1 MKKLI
6 SFFLIAFLIFVMTSC
21 QEPDPSTTD
30 CSVYIPP
37 IDGSV
42 GYAMSLKLYDDGS
55 FEFNPNLLSSYAL
68 HYLFGKY
75 TIEGDRLMLSIEGT
89 GYESV
94 DPSNFSISISVN
106 EDDSFVFHIDES
118 NLEGF
123 YLPTTGDV
131 VLIKPD
137 YSGLDLSSLT
147 RSKQ

>member
-6 SFFLIAFLIFVMTSC
+6 SLSLVVFLIFVMISC
-21 QEPDPSTTD
+21 QKPEPSADYSYY
-30 CSVYIPP
+30 CSPYE
-37 IDGSV
+37 GSV
-42 GYAMSLKLYDDGS
+42 NFVTSLILNDDGS
-55 FEFNPNLLSSYAL
+55 FEFTPNGLSSYAL

-94 DPSNFSISISVN
+94 DPSNFSISVSVN

-131 VLIKPD
+131 VLTKPD
-137 YSGLDLSSLT
+137 FSGLDLSELT
-147 RSKQ
+147 QSNH

>member
-6 SFFLIAFLIFVMTSC
+6 SLSLVVFLIFVMISC
-21 QEPDPSTTD
+21 QKPEPSTND

-94 DPSNFSISISVN
+94 DPSNFSISVSVN

-131 VLIKPD
+131 VLTKPD
-137 YSGLDLSSLT
+137 FSGLDLSELT
-147 RSKQ
+147 QSNH